1 MTLGGKKVCGEVG
14 EGDGEGLAEGMYFEI
29 AELSASRMVLR
40 SAGHGW
46 TRACILSSGDW
57 EVVESEG
64 RRLSEA
70 EATRTKS

>member
-1 MTLGGKKVCGEVG
+1 MDGKKVCGEVG

-29 AELSASRMVLR
+29 PEFSASRMVLR

-46 TRACILSSGDW
+46 TGAYISSSRDW
-57 EVVESEG
+57 EAVETEG

-70 EATRTKS
+70 EATRTRS